1 MHPPEHDTADRN
13 TTALKNI
20 MFGENGRKRMKSMYV
35 NLKYIE
41 KTINK
46 YILIKHGKDDY
57 FSVLVI
63 EKI

>member
-1 MHPPEHDTADRN
+1 MFKKKKKPSETFLYLK
-13 TTALKNI
+13 TILEIALH
-20 MFGENGRKRMKSMYV
+20 FQ
-35 NLKYIE
+35 KYIE

>member
-1 MHPPEHDTADRN
+1 MFKKKKKKKKPSETFLN
-13 TTALKNI
+13 LKTILEIALH
-20 MFGENGRKRMKSMYV
+20 FQ
-35 NLKYIE
+35 KYIE

>member
-20 MFGENGRKRMKSMYV
+20 IFGENGRKRMKSMYV

-41 KTINK
+41 KTI
-46 YILIKHGKDDY
+46 
-57 FSVLVI
+57 I
-63 EKI
+63 EKDTCTPMFIAALFIIART